1 MGNKAWYVLYTKP
14 RNEKKV
20 THRLSGRHY
29 EVYCP
34 LIETVKQWSDRRK
47 KVKIP
52 LFNSYVFIKLE
63 EREREEVLRDPGVLN
78 FVFWLGRPAIVR
90 DTEIDAIRYITLE
103 AQEVEVSSI
112 QHNEGDEVLIKEGT
126 FKGLRG
132 IVDMVDKNQVTL
144 YIDALQ
150 CKIQF
155 KHSRRFLEKQEIN
168 DR

>member
-1 MGNKAWYVLYTKP
+1 MAN
-14 RNEKKV
+14 
-20 THRLSGRHY
+20 RLSERHF

-34 LIETVKQWSDRRK
+34 LIETIRHWSDRKK

-63 EREREEVLRDPGVLN
+63 ERERERVLRDPGVLN
-78 FVFWLGRPAIVR
+78 FVFWLGKPALVR
-90 DTEIDAIRYITLE
+90 EAEIDAIRYITLE
-103 AQEVEVSSI
+103 AQEIKVSSSR
-112 QHNEGDEVLIKEGT
+112 HNIGDNVLIKEGT

-132 IVDMVDKNQVTL
+132 LVDTINKNQVTL

-155 KHSRRFLEKQEIN
+155 KYSRRFLQEQKVN
-168 DR
+168 E